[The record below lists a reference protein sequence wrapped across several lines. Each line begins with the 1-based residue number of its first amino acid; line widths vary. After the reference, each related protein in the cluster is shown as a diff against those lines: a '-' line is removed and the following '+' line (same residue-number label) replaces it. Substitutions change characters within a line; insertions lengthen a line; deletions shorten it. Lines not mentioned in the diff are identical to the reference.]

1 MDEAS
6 RWPIDYPDGRHRFFR
21 MPQPEAARVGFVSVL
36 G

>member
-6 RWPIDYPDGRHRFFR
+6 RWPIDCPDGRHRFFTMLR
-21 MPQPEAARVGFVSVL
+21 PAAARVGFAPAL